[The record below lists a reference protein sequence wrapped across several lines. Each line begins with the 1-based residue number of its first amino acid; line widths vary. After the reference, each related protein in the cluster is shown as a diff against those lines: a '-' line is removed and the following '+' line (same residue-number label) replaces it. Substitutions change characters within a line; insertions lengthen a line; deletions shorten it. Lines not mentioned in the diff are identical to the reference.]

1 MERGERI
8 EEKRTHEVAK
18 FWLQGCPDTIQWLV
32 FIVNLTRLRIIMG
45 TKLNIPKVDSR
56 EG

>member
-1 MERGERI
+1 VERGERI